1 MTQATQLIY
10 KDAFSDMSLAG
21 WVYEGE
27 GEAPELVSRN
37 GQVFVHLIKDQVIKN
52 RIPALPDTVYKL
64 KAFVDKE
71 VPVLRESIIVCKLTE
86 LDAAGN
92 PLNQQ
97 LCYSQFLNLFY
108 VYAALKTSSECKFI
122 EIALTNIP
130 SDTLSYNIY
139 INDVN
144 LFSVEMENTVILH
157 EDFNDTIA
165 FSYNWVMPEYPAFGF
180 TGCLRRPVL
189 DNVNDIMFSPYY
201 DVHDFVTCASKNELP
216 FAPGE
221 VYRVAARIKLDR
233 NFKYS
238 AMVAKVNVLT
248 TEGYSYGGGLNI
260 STDTHAVG
268 DDFVYYEGY
277 FYFPEY
283 EMTTK
288 EFLIG
293 GILAHMYD
301 VTVYS

>member
-1 MTQATQLIY
+1 
-10 KDAFSDMSLAG
+10 
-21 WVYEGE
+21 
-27 GEAPELVSRN
+27 
-37 GQVFVHLIKDQVIKN
+37 
-52 RIPALPDTVYKL
+52 
-64 KAFVDKE
+64 
-71 VPVLRESIIVCKLTE
+71 
-86 LDAAGN
+86 
-92 PLNQQ
+92 
-97 LCYSQFLNLFY
+97 
-108 VYAALKTSSECKFI
+108 
-122 EIALTNIP
+122 
-130 SDTLSYNIY
+130 
-139 INDVN
+139 
-144 LFSVEMENTVILH
+144 
-157 EDFNDTIA
+157 
-165 FSYNWVMPEYPAFGF
+165 
-180 TGCLRRPVL
+180 
-189 DNVNDIMFSPYY
+189 MFSPYY